1 VAVFRLLGVAAVALG
16 LFTGCATTSGPVS
29 ASGKRIAPATL
40 AAARQRVETEQVPTN
55 LRPYFEAMYAEG
67 RENQALHAMRGG
79 IEALRTGQ
87 LEAAER
93 LFDLAIE
100 DVDSLAGGDDAARRA
115 QRKFSRE
122 QEKWFKGEAYERSA
136 LFVYRGLA
144 YLIRLDFGN
153 AAACFKRA
161 QLYDITGDDAPGFA
175 GDWYS
180 AEWLLA
186 LAALKQGFPQDAEV
200 ALQRAAGFSTRPA
213 NNVPPPTPAM
223 NVLIVVET
231 GQGPIK
237 YRTGEYDEVMRYRA
251 TPSDVRM
258 VDVARVG
265 DAPQPVVPA
274 ESLWVQAT
282 TRGSRQVDA
291 ILAGKARFK
300 EGTQSAAAGLAL
312 GAVVASHHR
321 NGEIATGVLA
331 GLALLSAGVS
341 AATTPEADIRA
352 WANLPDK
359 IYLAGLTIPPG
370 TATLTVVGRNAA
382 GQVVKQQEVK
392 PIIHE
397 DSPLAVVLVR
407 F

>member
-1 VAVFRLLGVAAVALG
+1 MGRFWFIGLAALALL
-16 LFTGCATTSGPVS
+16 TGCATTSGPVS
-29 ASGKRIAPATL
+29 ASGKRITPATL
-40 AAARQRVETEQVPTN
+40 AAAKQRVESEQVPAN
-55 LRPYFEAMYAEG
+55 LRPYYEAMYAEG

-79 IEALRTGQ
+79 IEALRAGQ

-100 DVDSLAGGDDAARRA
+100 DVDSLVGGEAAARRA
-115 QRKFSRE
+115 QRKFARD
-122 QEKWFKGEAYERSA
+122 QEKWFKGESYERSA

-144 YLIRLDFGN
+144 YLIRHDFGN

-186 LAALKQGFPQDAEV
+186 MAALKQGFPQDAAV

-213 NNVPPPTPAM
+213 NATPPQPEM
-223 NVLIVVET
+223 NVLLVVET
-231 GQGPIK
+231 GRGPIK
-237 YRTGEYDEVMRYRA
+237 YRTGQYDEIMRYRA
-251 TPSDVRM
+251 APSDVQK
-258 VDVARVG
+258 VDVFRAG
-265 DAPQPVVPA
+265 DVPQVALPA
-274 ESLWVQAT
+274 ESLWTQAT
-282 TRGSRQVDA
+282 TRGRRQVDA

-300 EGTQSAAAGLAL
+300 EGTESAAAGLAL

-321 NGEIATGVLA
+321 HGEVATGVLA
-331 GLALLSAGVS
+331 GLAILSAGVS

-359 IYLAGLTIPPG
+359 IYLAGLTVPAGP
-370 TATLTVVGRNAA
+370 ATLTVVGRNAA
-382 GQVVKQQEVK
+382 GQVIKQQEVK
-392 PIIHE
+392 TSIHE